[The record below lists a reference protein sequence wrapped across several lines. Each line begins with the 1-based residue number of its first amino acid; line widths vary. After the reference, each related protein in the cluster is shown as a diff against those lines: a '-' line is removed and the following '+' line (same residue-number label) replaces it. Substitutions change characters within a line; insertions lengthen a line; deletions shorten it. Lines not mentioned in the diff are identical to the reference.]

1 MTISVKVAFIY
12 ISRNGWFDFS
22 LRPRVRLHFR
32 PHINIILLSHNAF
45 VSGVIPFTAVVLP
58 FSYPN
63 GNKSRITLIKKAAY
77 RKKHRKKEL
86 RNKYFL
92 WLI

>member
-12 ISRNGWFDFS
+12 ISRNGWFDSS
-22 LRPRVRLHFR
+22 LKPSVRLNFR

-45 VSGVIPFTAVVLP
+45 VSGEIPSTAAVLP
-58 FSYPN
+58 FSCPN

-77 RKKHRKKEL
+77 RKKYRKKEH